1 MKKVIIEDEISAVKY
16 IEMVLN
22 EWDSWRDHHI
32 YLVQALQILLKIN
45 KSKNEALISNS
56 EMVNDMRD
64 YINALHR
71 HIETLE
77 RGIR

>member
-1 MKKVIIEDEISAVKY
+1 MKKVIIEDEMSAVKY

-32 YLVQALQILLKIN
+32 YLVQALQILLKAN
-45 KSKNEALISNS
+45 KSKNETLISTC
-56 EMVNDMRD
+56 EMLTDMRD

-77 RGIR
+77 RGLK